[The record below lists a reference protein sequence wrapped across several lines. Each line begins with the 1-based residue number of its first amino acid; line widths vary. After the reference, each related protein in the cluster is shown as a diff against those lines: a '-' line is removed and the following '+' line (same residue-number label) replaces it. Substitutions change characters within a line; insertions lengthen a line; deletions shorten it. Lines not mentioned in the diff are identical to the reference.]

1 MGVFPLF
8 ICEGGL
14 YVEIYRLDSIGKK
27 CKVFRKR
34 LGIKQKQV
42 ATETGYGVK
51 SVSAFENGRLNN
63 ALILL
68 WYFSRGL
75 DFHTLRG
82 CKYGKETGT
91 ICNGV
96 KYQRYNVDKNRPAK
110 EHERKTAKGNRFPS
124 GKCK

>member
-1 MGVFPLF
+1 M
-8 ICEGGL
+8 
-14 YVEIYRLDSIGKK
+14 EIYRLDSIGKK

-42 ATETGYGVK
+42 AHETGYGIK

-82 CKYGKETGT
+82 CKYGKEAGE

-96 KYQRYNVDKNRPAK
+96 NYQRYNVDENRPAK
-110 EHERKTAKGNRFPS
+110 KHERKTTKGNRIPS
-124 GKCK
+124 CQCK